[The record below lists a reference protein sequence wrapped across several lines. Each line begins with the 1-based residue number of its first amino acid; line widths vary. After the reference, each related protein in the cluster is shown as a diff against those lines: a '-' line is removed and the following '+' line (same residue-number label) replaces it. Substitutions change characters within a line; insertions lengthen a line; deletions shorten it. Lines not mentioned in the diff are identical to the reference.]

1 MKKNTLIRIRREKKK
16 TELDESYNQSVLHKG
31 P

>member
-1 MKKNTLIRIRREKKK
+1 MKKKTRLSVLEEKKK